1 MSGDEPK
8 DQPAPSDR
16 RQASNRRQVP
26 RRQEDRRLVQRG
38 RELEVARIIS
48 EALSHHVHSDGLIE
62 QTLRTALDVVDAEAG
77 SVLLAD
83 PTMKQLVFRHVVGV
97 KADQLRGMAIPWD
110 KGLAGA
116 VFASGEAEIVSD
128 AKGDHRHYPD
138 IDKFTGFHT
147 RDMIV
152 LPLKQWGRLPIGV
165 LEVLNKREGRLNRED
180 VDILTIVSALS
191 SAAIEQARL
200 IEEAKL
206 AELVHRMGDIA
217 HDVNNL
223 LMPVFVSAMH
233 LQTQIEQLFASLPDV
248 DEPRWQDGR
257 QRSKRA
263 FDTLQDAARRI
274 QDRTKEVAD
283 CISGLNAPLQLSSCR
298 LSAVVGSVVET
309 LGLVAERKGVDLCA
323 DGLDSLPPI
332 LADERRL
339 YNAFYNLVNNAI
351 PEVPA
356 GGTITVRGHADPPRD
371 TICLSVIDTGRGM
384 SSEVRDSLFS
394 GHAISR
400 KAGGTGLGTKIVKD
414 AVESHGGRITVES
427 QVGVGTTFHIRLPLQ
442 PPGTA
447 TR

>member
-8 DQPAPSDR
+8 DPPDL
-16 RQASNRRQVP
+16 SNRRQAP

-48 EALSHHVHSDGLIE
+48 QALSQHVHSDGLIE

-83 PTMKQLVFRHVVGV
+83 PSKKQLVFRHVVGV

-110 KGLAGA
+110 KGLAGV
-116 VFASGEAEIVSD
+116 VFASGEAEIVSN
-128 AKGDHRHYPD
+128 AKEDHRHYPD
-138 IDKFTGFHT
+138 IDNLTGFHT

-152 LPLKQWGRLPIGV
+152 LPLKQWGRAPIGV
-165 LEVLNKREGRLNRED
+165 LEVLNKRQGRLDNED
-180 VDILTIVSALS
+180 VAILTIVSALS

-223 LMPVFVSAMH
+223 LMPVFFGTAQ
-233 LQTQIEQLFASLPDV
+233 LQMQIDRLLDGLPDP
-248 DEPRWQDGR
+248 DAPERQDGR
-257 QRSKRA
+257 QKCQRA
-263 FDTLQDAARRI
+263 LNTLQDAARHI
-274 QDRTKEVAD
+274 QDRTKEILD
-283 CISGLNAPLQLSSCR
+283 CVRGLHAPLQLASCR
-298 LSAVVGSVVET
+298 LSAVIESVVGT
-309 LGLVAERKGVDLCA
+309 LGLVAERKGVDLRT

-356 GGTITVRGHADPPRD
+356 GGTITVRGRVDPASD

-384 SSEVRDSLFS
+384 PPEVRDSLFS

-400 KAGGTGLGTKIVKD
+400 KAGGTGIGTKIVKD
-414 AVESHGGRITVES
+414 AVGSHGGQITVES

-447 TR
+447 TA